1 MTAPAAEAPA
11 DTMPY
16 PIHIPAWGTMPM
28 KLFWARLDRRNLITI
43 GDSSTSTSSVAPV
56 LVAIE
61 EDGALSRQF
70 FSDRSTPPPISSV
83 GALGEGT
90 LRLAHALGARQA
102 AARGDDDVVD
112 SFATEVIGRRGAR
125 WREAVSTALL
135 GDWVT
140 PLLRGDRLAPE
151 AVSHLTTEAERL
163 HRQLMPLWRRRT
175 HGSRLLLLDTPLG
188 DGLSLHDLLAG
199 CPDPGH
205 TVTEAVTGDARL
217 GTVLRALRQDE
228 RAVALAWAHNRAG
241 TWAEAAL
248 CAGADDPVAFGERV
262 RRKLKRLAVQ
272 ERTRAAAAAR
282 TRGVAP

>member
-1 MTAPAAEAPA
+1 MTASAAEPPA
-11 DTMPY
+11 DTVPY
-16 PIHIPAWGTMPM
+16 PLPIPACGNTVPM

-43 GDSSTSTSSVAPV
+43 GEGSTSVAPG

-61 EDGALSRQF
+61 EDGALSRRF
-70 FSDRSTPPPISSV
+70 FSDRSIPPPIISSV
-83 GALGEGT
+83 SALGEGT
-90 LRLAHALGARQA
+90 LRLAQALGARQA
-102 AARGDDDVVD
+102 AARGEDHVVD
-112 SFATEVIGRRGAR
+112 SFATEVIGRQGER

-135 GDWVT
+135 GDWAT
-140 PLLRGDRLAPE
+140 PLLRGDRLALE
-151 AVSHLTTEAERL
+151 AMSHLKTEAESL

-188 DGLSLHDLLAG
+188 DGLSLHDLLVG
-199 CPDPGH
+199 CPDPGQA
-205 TVTEAVTGDARL
+205 VTEAITDDSRL
-217 GTVLRALRQDE
+217 ATVLRALHQDE
-228 RAVALAWAHNRAG
+228 RAVALTWAHNGG

-262 RRKLKRLAVQ
+262 RRKLKRLASQ

>member
-1 MTAPAAEAPA
+1 MTAPAAEPPA

-16 PIHIPAWGTMPM
+16 PIHIPACGTVPL
-28 KLFWARLDRRNLITI
+28 KLFRARLDRRNVITI
-43 GDSSTSTSSVAPV
+43 GDSSTSVEPSLVAM
-56 LVAIE
+56 AIE

-70 FSDRSTPPPISSV
+70 FSDRPSPPPISSV
-83 GALGEGT
+83 SALDEGT
-90 LRLAHALGARQA
+90 LRLVQALSARQA
-102 AARGDDDVVD
+102 AARGEDHVVD

-135 GDWVT
+135 GDWAT
-140 PLLRGDRLAPE
+140 PLLRGDRLATE
-151 AVSHLTTEAERL
+151 AVSHLKTEAERL

-188 DGLSLHDLLAG
+188 DGLSLYDLLVG
-199 CPDPGH
+199 CPGPGD
-205 TVTEAVTGDARL
+205 TVTDAVTDDARL

-228 RAVALAWAHNRAG
+228 RAVALAWAHNGAG

-248 CAGADDPVAFGERV
+248 YAGADDPVAFGERV